1 MVIGLTNVYQSQKKD
16 IEELSSRISSIEMNM
31 MLLVKAKSNFLILE
45 PINRHFFE
53 SGVSEY
59 GVRCDSLT
67 AKIKRQLDDLQH
79 HNLLDGFQDGHHI
92 LDLKFGV
99 ELFESNLD
107 SLEQL
112 IIQKGF
118 EDYGLEGQMRK
129 YAHQLEHEFTEYV
142 EMEDVLMLRRHEKD
156 FFLREESKYVEL
168 FNLQLDNMLSKYQKQ
183 ADLSQFLTAKIEFTL
198 KQYQKLFIQIVH
210 IQEAIGKK
218 KGNALIARIDEDISF
233 IWLNLEKL
241 KGSIY
246 SSQSQLL
253 RNLKVKFYVGVILF
267 VLVLIYL
274 SFRLSSNMTKRI
286 KYLSNNISE
295 FVQSN
300 YKTTA
305 DYSSI
310 KKRDEVGELAK
321 NMKLLEEEIVVHFSN
336 YKRRAERRTQ
346 EILNQKEKIEAH
358 KLIIEEKNKDTL
370 DSIRYA
376 RRIQESMLPKPKFL
390 DQLLDD
396 YFVFYRPKDIVSG
409 DFYWVERQA
418 GKLYIAISDCTGHG
432 VPGAFMSIM
441 GNNFLNQAIN
451 EKGLT
456 TPNQILSYLNVA
468 ISGSLGQNNRQHET
482 TDDVIVQDGMDI
494 VIVVIDVLKS
504 EIQFSGAQRPLLFIS
519 EDTLKEFKGDR
530 YPVGGSTYGTH
541 KRFNLETIPYKPGD
555 SIYLFS
561 DGFADQFGGAKNKK
575 FKYNK
580 LKELIFSGRKAGME
594 DQKDQIQE
602 AFDIWKGDCDQLD
615 DICVFGLRL

>member
-1 MVIGLTNVYQSQKKD
+1 MVIGLTNVYQNQKKD

-59 GVRCDSLT
+59 GARCDSLT
-67 AKIKRQLDDLQH
+67 AKIKRQLDELHH
-79 HNLLDGFQDGHHI
+79 HNLLEGFHNGHQI
-92 LDLKFGV
+92 MDLKFGV
-99 ELFESNLD
+99 KLFESNLD
-107 SLEQL
+107 SLQQL

-142 EMEDVLMLRRHEKD
+142 EMEEVLMLRRHEKD

-168 FNLQLDNMLSKYQKQ
+168 FNLQVDEMLQKYQRQANLSK
-183 ADLSQFLTAKIEFTL
+183 FLTAKIKFTL
-198 KQYQKLFIQIVH
+198 KQYQKLFVQIVQ

-218 KGNALIARIDEDISF
+218 KGNALIARMEQDISF
-233 IWLNLEKL
+233 ILLNLEKL

-246 SSQSQLL
+246 NSQAQLL
-253 RNLKVKFYVGVILF
+253 RNLKVKFYLGVILF

-274 SFRLSSNMTKRI
+274 SFRVSSNMTKRI
-286 KYLSNNISE
+286 KFLSNNISE

-305 DYSSI
+305 DYSSV
-310 KKRDEVGELAK
+310 KNRDEIGELAK

-336 YKRRAERRTQ
+336 YKRRAERRTR

-358 KLIIEEKNKDTL
+358 KLIIEQKNKDTL

-390 DQLLDD
+390 DQLLND
-396 YFVFYRPKDIVSG
+396 YFVFYCPKDIVSG

-468 ISGSLGQNNRQHET
+468 ISGSLGQNNRKHET
-482 TDDVIVQDGMDI
+482 TDVVVQDGMDI
-494 VIVVIDVLKS
+494 AIVVIDVLKS
-504 EIQFSGAQRPLLFIS
+504 TIQFSGAQRPLLFIS
-519 EDTLKEFKGDR
+519 EDTLVEFKGDR
-530 YPVGGSTYGTH
+530 YPVGGSTYGSN
-541 KRFNLETIPYKPGD
+541 KRFNLETIPYKSGD

-561 DGFADQFGGAKNKK
+561 DGFADQFGGTKNKK
-575 FKYNK
+575 FKYSK
-580 LKELIFSGRKAGME
+580 LKELIFVGRKAAMV
-594 DQKDQIQE
+594 DQKQLIRE
-602 AFDIWKGDCDQLD
+602 AFDIWRGDCDQVD
-615 DICVFGLRL
+615 DVCVFGLRL